1 MAPVNNFL
9 FERDGRI
16 VLIDAGAGNTMQPT
30 LGRAAPVAPA
40 RMFDGARMPPRPLAQ
55 FAEPDRWMV
64 RFGLPPANL
73 WLSARMVGRPLTQVA
88 AHGRVVVLGPE
99 QAIEA

>member
-1 MAPVNNFL
+1 
-9 FERDGRI
+9 
-16 VLIDAGAGNTMQPT
+16 
-30 LGRAAPVAPA
+30 
-40 RMFDGARMPPRPLAQ
+40 MFDGARMPPRPLAQ

-88 AHGRVVVLGPE
+88 AHGRVVVLGPSKPSRRD
-99 QAIEA
+99 EAASPRVAVPQVA